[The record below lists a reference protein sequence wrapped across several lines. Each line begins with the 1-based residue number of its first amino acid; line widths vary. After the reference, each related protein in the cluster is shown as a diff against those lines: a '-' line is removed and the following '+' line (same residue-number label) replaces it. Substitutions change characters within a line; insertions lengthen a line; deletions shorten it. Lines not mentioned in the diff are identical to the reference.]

1 MADRYWVG
9 GTGTWNFSDTSH
21 WSASSGGS
29 AGASAP
35 TTSDAAIFDASSGDG
50 GGSGT
55 VTLSAPSCASV
66 DFTGSTCTVTGVL
79 QQCYGNVTLA
89 SGGTYTSL
97 TIWPGILG
105 SGTVT
110 SNGNTIAKL
119 VVSTTITCADALS
132 ATEIDIRNGSTL
144 KLKESVTS
152 SVSTFT
158 TPSSGANGV
167 LTSGSAGTRAT
178 LSDSS
183 GTNSVT
189 YLSIKDIAFTGGAT
203 WNADTTCVDNGNNTG
218 ITFATASAS
227 FDALFAQSLA

>member
-1 MADRYWVG
+1 MATRYWVG
-9 GTGTWNFSDTSH
+9 GTGTWDSSDTSH

-35 TTSDAAIFDASSGDG
+35 TTSDAAIFDANSGG
-50 GGSGT
+50 GT
-55 VTLSAPSCASV
+55 VTLSLPNCASV
-66 DFTGSTCTVTGVL
+66 DFTGSTCTVTGNL
-79 QQCYGNVTLA
+79 QQCYGDVTLA

-97 TIWPGILG
+97 TIWPGLLG

-110 SNGNTIAKL
+110 SNGKTIAKL
-119 VVSTTITCADALS
+119 VVSSTTITCADALS
-132 ATEIDIRNGSTL
+132 ATEIDIRNSSAL
-144 KLKESVTS
+144 KLKASVTS

-167 LTSGSAGTRAT
+167 LTSGSNGTRAT

-203 WNADTTCVDNGNNTG
+203 WNADSTCFDNGNNTG
-218 ITFATASAS
+218 ITFPTASAS